1 MNRSRTRQACVV
13 GIGQS
18 DYARRGTL
26 KRTELDLEAEAIASA
41 TADAGLITG
50 DIDGLASFASDAVL
64 PGLLQASLGIPFLR
78 WASVAWGPGGEG
90 SCASVAH
97 AVAAIESG
105 ACENVAV
112 VRGLCQVEGQR
123 YGSARSDRV
132 HASYNDPFGLF
143 APAPMVALAMRR
155 HMHLFGTD
163 ESHLA
168 EIAVTCRDNAGR
180 NPHAVMRGRP
190 MTSEDHA
197 RSRMIADPFRLFD
210 CCLETDGA
218 CALVLTTAE
227 RAADLRQPLV
237 HVLAARQ
244 GSPPI
249 GAGALGGH
257 NAPEEWHA
265 GGACAQLAAELYAAA
280 GVTAADVDVAQLYD
294 AFTAMVV
301 FELEDYGFCERGGA
315 GDLLASGAARWPHGR
330 IPINTAG
337 GNLSEAYVH
346 GLNHVLEGVR
356 QIRGT
361 STSQVAGAEVAL
373 VTSAVQSCPP
383 SALILSQENH

>member
-1 MNRSRTRQACVV
+1 MRRSVARQACIV
-13 GIGQS
+13 GIGQTA
-18 DYARRGTL
+18 YGRRGSL
-26 KRTELDLEAEAIASA
+26 GRTELDLESEAIASA
-41 TADAGLITG
+41 AADAGLATA

-78 WASVAWGPGGEG
+78 WATLAWGPGGEG

-105 ACENVAV
+105 MCETVAV

-123 YGSARSDRV
+123 YGSQRSDRV
-132 HASYNDPFGLF
+132 HASHNDPFGLF

-155 HMHLFGTD
+155 HMHLFGT
-163 ESHLA
+163 EEQHLA
-168 EIAVTCRDNAGR
+168 EVAVTCRDNAGR
-180 NPHAVMRGRP
+180 NPAALMHGRP
-190 MTSEDHA
+190 MEHEDHA

-210 CCLETDGA
+210 CCLESDGA
-218 CALVLTTAE
+218 CAVIVTTAE
-227 RAADLRQPLV
+227 RARDLRRPLV
-237 HVLAARQ
+237 RVLAARQ

-257 NAPEEWHA
+257 NAPEAWHA
-265 GGACAQLAAELYAAA
+265 GGACEQLAAELYGVA

-294 AFTAMVV
+294 AFTAMVL
-301 FELEDYGFCERGGA
+301 FALEDFGFCERGGS
-315 GDLLASGAARWPHGR
+315 GDLVASGALRWPHGAV
-330 IPINTAG
+330 PINTAG

-346 GLNHVLEGVR
+346 GLNHVVEGVR

-383 SALILSQENH
+383 SALVLSS